1 MTDSPFPPGAVLA
14 YYLRSS
20 SDRQELSVPRQ
31 EALVLEWCKEH
42 GYLVGRGFKDAGRS
56 GLRLTGRSAF
66 AQMIEYFQSGQ
77 AMEAGLLLYEYT
89 RFSRDY
95 DNAAYYLATLR
106 REGIII
112 YSLTDKIPE
121 GTIGRVVE
129 SLYLWQSEDES
140 RRLGARSAAGQRY
153 VAETYHSYPSWH
165 CPVGYK
171 FDPQPIGK
179 RTDGRDRLAKC
190 LVPDPSTAPLVTRAF
205 HMRAQGRTL
214 SEIHAACHLLNA
226 AEAYSRMLRNEI
238 YLGILNWGGARIEGF
253 CEPLVDPDTWTATQA
268 IHAGWSTHFSHRYTP
283 RGADSPYLLS
293 GLVVCGRCGK
303 NMTGIV
309 PQRNKS
315 PLAYYRCTGCR
326 WSASECGNLSIRV
339 DYLDQFVLERVKE
352 YLTDSSALWD
362 AYQAMLTSTSSIQA
376 ESQARHARVQ
386 ADLDATQ
393 KAVANI
399 LSAIREA
406 GHSVA
411 MLRELAEL
419 EEREHDLRQE
429 LSIIPPAPILPALD
443 QGDLAAI
450 AASTWKDIE
459 QGNHRE
465 RQITLRSL
473 IESIVVKRT
482 KSDST
487 PSIAISFYALP
498 RL

>member
-56 GLRLTGRSAF
+56 GLRLAGRSAF
-66 AQMIEYFQSGQ
+66 AQMIEYFQGGQ
-77 AMEAGLLLYEYT
+77 AVESGLLLYEYT

-95 DNAAYYLATLR
+95 DNAAYYLAALR

-112 YSLTDKIPE
+112 HSLTDKIPE

-153 VAETYHSYPSWH
+153 VAETYHSYPSPH

-171 FDPQPIGK
+171 FDPRPIGQ
-179 RTDGRDRLAKC
+179 RPDGRVRMAKC
-190 LVPDPSTAPLVTRAF
+190 IIPDPATAPLVTKAF
-205 HMRAQGRTL
+205 HLRAQGRTL
-214 SEIHAACHLLNA
+214 SEIHAACQLLNTT
-226 AEAYSRMLRNEI
+226 ESYSRLLRNEI
-238 YLGILNWGGARIEGF
+238 YLGVLNWGDARIQDF
-253 CEPLVDPDTWTATQA
+253 CEPLVDLDTWTATQA
-268 IHAGWSTHFSHRYTP
+268 IHAEWSVRTRNRYSP
-283 RGADSPYLLS
+283 RGTDSPYLLS
-293 GLVVCGRCGK
+293 GLITCGQCGK

-326 WSASECGNLSIRV
+326 WVSSECGNLSIRC
-339 DYLDQFVLERVKE
+339 DFLDQFVLDRVKE
-352 YLTDSSALWD
+352 YLSDSSALWD
-362 AYQAMLTSTSSIQA
+362 AYQEMRASTTSIQA
-376 ESQARHARVQ
+376 ESQARQARVQ
-386 ADLDATQ
+386 ADLAATQ
-393 KAVANI
+393 KAIANI
-399 LSAIREA
+399 LAAIREA

-411 MLRELAEL
+411 LLRELAEL
-419 EEREHDLRQE
+419 EDNEQRLRQE
-429 LSIIPPAPILPALD
+429 LSIIPPAPSLPNLD
-443 QGDLAAI
+443 QAALVAL
-450 AASTWKDIE
+450 AASTWQAIE
-459 QGNHRE
+459 NGNHRE
-465 RQITLRSL
+465 RQIILRSL
-473 IESIVVKRT
+473 IESIVVKRLKT
-482 KSDST
+482 DPT
-487 PSIAISFYALP
+487 PSITISFYALP